1 MTHELAIIYAR
12 YSSDLQRQSSID
24 DQIRE
29 CRAYA
34 ERLGM
39 AVVATF
45 SDAATSGTQIS
56 RSGLDAAIEAL
67 SANPRAVLVAEA
79 LDRLSRG
86 QGHIADLYDEVKFL
100 GSEIVT
106 VAEGPVSRMHV
117 GFKGTMNAYYID
129 DLGKKTRR
137 GLRGR
142 VEQGASGGGNSYGYQ
157 VVNRTCPQ
165 TGDAIHGERAI
176 LDDEAR
182 IVRRIFEEYA
192 SGVSP
197 RAIASRLNTEGIE
210 GPRGSAWGHSTING
224 NKTRGTGILNNELY
238 IGRLVWNRLRYVRN
252 PRTRKRISRANPPE
266 EWVITDVPHL
276 RIIPDELWEAV
287 KQRQE
292 ATALKRSD
300 EGTPDAGPWT
310 RRRPVHLLSGLIAC
324 GCCGSGFSKVSADR
338 IGCSTARNKGEAVC
352 SNRRTIKYAVVE
364 AAVLDALHHHLME
377 PELVKTFCEEYTR
390 ERNRLMREASAG
402 IDALESE
409 LRRVNRQIDNMV
421 QAIADGAPYATVSA
435 RMDAANSRKAE
446 IEAEIAA
453 SARPEPVRLHPRL
466 SETYRE
472 RVGELLH
479 GLAAPADAP
488 HETNAARERIRALI
502 TRVRLTPDDGA
513 THGYQ
518 IDLEGDLAGILALAA
533 GAKAQDAQ
541 RQLKLVAGV
550 GFEPTTF
557 RL

>member
-1 MTHELAIIYAR
+1 MTHDQAIIYAR
-12 YSSDLQRQSSID
+12 YSSDLQSPRSID

-29 CRAYA
+29 CRTYA
-34 ERLGM
+34 ERLGFE
-39 AVVATF
+39 VVAAF
-45 SDAATSGTQIS
+45 SDAATSGTQVA

-67 SANPRAVLVAEA
+67 TTNPRAVLVAEA

-86 QGHIADLYDEVKFL
+86 QGHIADLYDELQFL
-100 GSEIVT
+100 STKIFTVT
-106 VAEGPVSRMHV
+106 EGEVSRMHV
-117 GFKGTMNAYYID
+117 GFKGTMNAYYIE

-142 VEQGASGGGNSYGYQ
+142 VEQGASGGGNAYGYQ

-165 TGDAIHGERAI
+165 TGDPIHGERAI

-182 IVRRIFEEYA
+182 VVHRIFEEYA

-197 RAIASRLNTEGIE
+197 RAIASRLNAEGIE

-224 NKTRGTGILNNELY
+224 NKNRGTGILNNELY
-238 IGRLVWNRLRYVRN
+238 VGRLVWNRQRYVRN

-266 EWVITDVPHL
+266 EWVVTDVPHL
-276 RIIPDELWEAV
+276 RIIPEELWQAV

-292 ATALKRSD
+292 ATSLKRSD
-300 EGTPDAGPWT
+300 DGASSAGPWSK
-310 RRRPVHLLSGLIAC
+310 RRPVHLLSGLIAC
-324 GCCGSGFSKVSADR
+324 GCCGGGFSKVSADR

-409 LRRVNRQIDNMV
+409 LRRVNRQIDNIV
-421 QAIADGAPYATVSA
+421 QAIADGAPYATLA
-435 RMDAANSRKAE
+435 TRMDAANNRKAE

-472 RVGELLH
+472 RIGELLQDLAVH
-479 GLAAPADAP
+479 GPTAPQS
-488 HETNAARERIRALI
+488 NAARERIRALI
-502 TRVRLTPDDGA
+502 TRVRLTPDDDA

-533 GAKAQDAQ
+533 GAKAQDAK
-541 RQLKLVAGV
+541 RQIKLVAGV